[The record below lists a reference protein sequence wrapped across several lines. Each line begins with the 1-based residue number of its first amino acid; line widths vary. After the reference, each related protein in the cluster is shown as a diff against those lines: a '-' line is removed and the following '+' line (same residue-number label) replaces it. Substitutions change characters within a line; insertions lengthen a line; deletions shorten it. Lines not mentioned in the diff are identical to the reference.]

1 MTRFWRMSKREADYG
16 PAPSS
21 DVRCARCRY
30 MFPHGS
36 VGACRLVR
44 GVVTGSAG
52 CTQFMPRTRS

>member
-1 MTRFWRMSKREADYG
+1 MSKREADYG

-21 DVRCARCRY
+21 DVRCARCKY